1 MFFKIKANKYSLK
14 RGPMWA
20 LGIEKHNNQNY
31 SSLNSLKSTEE
42 IIKSQNITEYDK
54 DNRN

>member
-1 MFFKIKANKYSLK
+1 
-14 RGPMWA
+14 MWA